1 MNKELRERAVSAGL
15 PLMDFISEKDTGS
28 GIEDRCKTNAI
39 CSLSEF
45 IVCYPGGP

>member
-15 PLMDFISEKDTGS
+15 PLMDFILKRISDLE
-28 GIEDRCKTNAI
+28 IEDRCKTNAV

-45 IVCYPGGP
+45 IVRHPGCP